1 MAARYGGAQLS
12 HFAGFAVQG
21 IVIPYVH
28 GYCLGLLR
36 LLALEDVDAVIQE
49 DGEIDTT

>member
-36 LLALEDVDAVIQE
+36 LLALEDAVIQE